1 MQKQLRKTEHYMKGY
16 KRLTLFLVVGMLIFT
31 AFVHAENPKRE
42 MRATWL
48 TTVANIDWPK
58 NSGEANQKKEMLRML
73 DSIASMN
80 MNTVFFQVR
89 PCCDAFY
96 NSAYEPWSSY
106 LNINRGSTPTYD
118 PLAFVLEEGHK
129 RGLAVHAWLN
139 PYRYSNRQGTA
150 WTGAHDTP
158 LNYDHTHPD
167 WLLYYSSSIILD
179 PGRPEVRHR
188 ICEVVGDILS
198 KYDLDGI
205 IFDDYF
211 YPYGGTTNQDTA
223 SQRLY
228 KPAGMNVDDWRRDNV
243 NRMVQDVYDT
253 IQAVAP
259 WVTFGISPFG
269 IWTTSPSVAQKEG
282 IKLPSGITGGNM
294 YQEIYCD
301 PVAWLKDGSVDYI
314 SPQLYWRTGG
324 SQDYNTLCPWWADL
338 CSQFGKHMYSSM
350 AIYKYS
356 EKSDSHYT
364 VEELQKQTNIN
375 RSSAKDN
382 APGPVFYNTRGW
394 VFDKPLRQAF
404 KANQFLYPALQ
415 PAINWKPVTPREMV
429 TFNPVQGD
437 TLISWTHPDSDVRF
451 AVYAVPNAFRNRLG
465 IFSHGDALLAI
476 TYDTAFVLPANITP
490 GAYKIAVSVL
500 DKYNNE
506 YSLRVY
512 GEDSEAPVPVVRTFP
527 EQNQIFAKWPV
538 TFRWD
543 AAVKADSY
551 VLQIAR
557 DEEFQDIVVTH
568 EQTGTAF
575 NSSVRKNLKDNG
587 EYYWRVMA
595 RKPNA
600 NDTWFEHGRFF
611 VGDYSA
617 LGETQETRVVRPG
630 VYNLQGMY
638 LGEDITNLPKGF
650 YIVNGNKIIL

>member
-1 MQKQLRKTEHYMKGY
+1 MKGN
-16 KRLTLFLVVGMLIFT
+16 KRLGIVLVVGMLIFT
-31 AFVHAENPKRE
+31 TLAHAENPKRE
-42 MRATWL
+42 LRATWL
-48 TTVANIDWPK
+48 TTVANIDWPGY
-58 NSGEANQKKEMLRML
+58 STASYQKKEMLRML
-73 DSIASMN
+73 DSIASLN
-80 MNTVFFQVR
+80 LNTVFFQVR

-96 NSAYEPWSSY
+96 ESAYEPWSSY
-106 LNINRGSTPTYD
+106 LHVNRGQNPGYD

-139 PYRYSNRQGTA
+139 PYRYSSRTGTG
-150 WTGAHDTP
+150 WTGANDNP
-158 LNYDHTHPD
+158 LNYEHTHPE
-167 WLLYYSSSIILD
+167 WLIYYTGKNPQIILD
-179 PGRPEVRHR
+179 PGIPAVRHR

-211 YPYGGTTNQDTA
+211 YAYGGTTTQDTA

-269 IWTTSPSVAQKEG
+269 IWTTSTSVAQKEG

-356 EKSDSHYT
+356 EKSDSYYT
-364 VEELQKQTNIN
+364 VSELQKQTNIN
-375 RSSAKDN
+375 RTSAKDN
-382 APGPVFYNTRGW
+382 APGPVFYNTKGW
-394 VFDKPLRQAF
+394 VYDKPFRAAF
-404 KANQFLYPALQ
+404 RENQFSTHALQ
-415 PAINWKPVTPREMV
+415 PAINWKPTEPREMV
-429 TFNPVQGD
+429 TFNPIQGD
-437 TLISWTHPDSDVRF
+437 TLISWSHPDHDVHF
-451 AVYAVPNAFRNRLG
+451 AVYAVSNAFRNRTG
-465 IFSHGDALLAI
+465 IFSRGDALLGI
-476 TYDTAFVLPANITP
+476 VYDTVFVLPADITP
-490 GAYKIAVSVL
+490 GAYKIGVSVL
-500 DKYNNE
+500 DGYNNE
-506 YSLRVY
+506 YSLRIY
-512 GEDSEAPVPVVRTFP
+512 GEDAESSVPVVRTYP
-527 EQNQIFAKWPV
+527 AQNQIFAKWPI

-543 AAVKADSY
+543 PAMKADSY

-557 DEEFQDIVVTH
+557 DEAFQDIVITH
-568 EQTGTAF
+568 EQTGTSF
-575 NSSVRKNLKDNG
+575 NSAVRKNLKDDG

-600 NDTWFEHGRFF
+600 NDTWWEHGRFF

-617 LGETQETRVVRPG
+617 VTQVKEERIMRAG

-638 LGEDITNLPKGF
+638 LGESTDNLPKGF
-650 YIVNGNKIIL
+650 YIVHGKKIIL